1 MITQMGNGQ
10 SPKVLAGA
18 FSPGR
23 PWRVLVLLSPGD
35 RLGLVGMLGSDLAR
49 ANRGELYIGVIY
61 EGDNPVQQSMAQA
74 TLNELQHTAVSHTSL
89 DLEVESYL
97 LLEKEKA
104 DNYKDILHDFIKANS
119 IDLILIRADS
129 RAIQYI
135 HNLPCPFG
143 VLRGEQKQIEIEV
156 EEPQAITH
164 GIQHIL
170 VPTAGGPN
178 TIASFEFLLPLATRQ
193 DKDITALY
201 VARDTL
207 NEEEVQRGEATLNK
221 ALSIID
227 ANEHVKQKVIVSNSV
242 IDSLTE
248 ESAKP
253 VYDLVVIGANESA
266 VERLL
271 FGNIVDSVVREGKTP
286 VLVVR
291 QPNNSVSNLANRL
304 FLRARSLVPQLNTKK
319 RTEVYMRIRRSSRPS
334 TDFYVLITLSAA
346 IAALGLML
354 NSPAVVIGAM
364 LVAPLMSPIVGVGMA
379 MVYGDT
385 RFLRIASL
393 SVGRGV
399 ALAFFVGVIIGL
411 FPFNQDLTTEIMAR
425 TTPTIPDLGVALFS
439 GLAGAYALC
448 YSQAAGALPGVAIA
462 AALVPPIASSGIAL
476 SYGRWE
482 EALGAMLLFLT
493 NLVAVSLA
501 SAFVF
506 ILLGFRPIARKQKQ
520 ATRVRSVRLALIF
533 LAINVGILSFSTISL
548 TREQRELQT
557 IRTVTS
563 EQLAAVTEASMSE
576 LAINFAQENN
586 ERLLALEITAR
597 STRPIIPY
605 AEVVQLQEQ
614 IASNLEDGGVVFDK
628 LALNLVVIRV
638 TQLDP
643 SVPPT
648 PTPTAVIVLT
658 PTAVSP

>member
-10 SPKVLAGA
+10 SPKLMVGQ

-74 TLNELQHTAVSHTSL
+74 TLNELQHTAVSTTTP

-143 VLRGEQKQIEIEV
+143 VLRGEQKQIE
-156 EEPQAITH
+156 EPQAITH

-178 TIASFEFLLPLATRQ
+178 TIASFEFLLPLATRL

-221 ALSIID
+221 ALNIID

-253 VYDLVVIGANESA
+253 TYDLVVIGANESA

-304 FLRARSLVPQLNTKK
+304 FLRARGIVPQLNTKK

-346 IAALGLML
+346 IAALGLIL

-411 FPFNQDLTTEIMAR
+411 FPFNQDLTAEIMAR

-576 LAINFAQENN
+576 LEINFAQENN
-586 ERLLALEITAR
+586 ERLLELEITAR
-597 STRPIIPY
+597 SARAIIPY

-648 PTPTAVIVLT
+648 LTPTAVIVLT